1 MNQRPSTSSTPT
13 TESRSD
19 DTHSLAPRP
28 TARRTTSIRRGLL
41 VFLGVAP
48 VLFIGGG
55 TWLGLRFLKQSMAGD
70 ENARIINAA
79 SLSKQL
85 VDRVLSERSRQV
97 QLIASSPSVIAA
109 AQRGGSVSRERGLP
123 DKSVTE
129 LEGMFKAA
137 RSQQVDDGAKAFL
150 ADLETK
156 LDIAEVLV
164 TDQYGYN
171 AVTTA
176 PSNDFVQSDEGWWN
190 AAWNSGA
197 TSAQAKYDSATQS
210 TVVELAS
217 MLRDRGSKV
226 GVVKVKF
233 GLSVVDSV
241 LAQGSVGGSSLR
253 VDLVDSTGQVIA
265 TSAGGARFRQ
275 LDGYSVIAGEGGS
288 DVFTFSA
295 DSMKQRGA
303 VALTNGGRWRIVAHM
318 SDADAGHAYY
328 IARWLIVAAVA
339 GILVVVIISL
349 IFVSRFI
356 EKRITGPAA
365 QLARVAQAVADGDL
379 SKEVTLAQTDDE
391 IGRLA
396 HAIAGMISE
405 LRRLALVLNET
416 TDETARMTAEIT
428 ASSEEMA
435 ASAGQIAHTA
445 ADLSHQSTLMAETI
459 HGLAEASEQLVST
472 AGDLDEGAREGTE
485 RNSRLRS
492 LAVENRARLDDSSKA
507 LTTLTA
513 DAEASAAAID
523 QLAEAS
529 EEIRTFVS
537 LVQKL
542 ARQSKLLALNAAME
556 AARAGDHGHGFA
568 VVAEEMR
575 RLSAMSSDAAERTER
590 VVSGVLKGVAE
601 SRASS
606 ARTLDTVHSVRGA
619 TEQGSRSFGN
629 IEQAVIEADQW
640 SSAIQLTVTS
650 ASGLAHEL
658 RSKLDSLAT
667 GTESFAAAMQE
678 VAASS
683 EEQSASTEQ
692 IAAAASVLS
701 GAADRLSKV
710 VSNLRIESTTSMYA
724 AVSIPPGA
732 QTTGPSSSV
741 PPAAARALTPSHGSI
756 RIPPSVQVGRKT
768 PHSAHG
774 AVPPRRDTTR

>member
-1 MNQRPSTSSTPT
+1 MNQRPSTSGTPP
-13 TESRSD
+13 TESRSGEAVP
-19 DTHSLAPRP
+19 LASRL
-28 TARRTTSIRRGLL
+28 TARRASSIRRGLL

-55 TWLGLRFLKQSMAGD
+55 TWLGLRFLQKSMAGD
-70 ENARIINAA
+70 ENARITNAA

-85 VDRVLSERSRQV
+85 VDRVLAERSRQV

-109 AQRGGSVSRERGLP
+109 AQRGGSVSRDRGLQ
-123 DKSVTE
+123 DKSVAE
-129 LEGMFKAA
+129 LEAMFKGT
-137 RSQQVDDGAKAFL
+137 RSQQVDAAARSFL

-176 PSNDFVQSDEGWWN
+176 PSNDFVQSDEGWWK
-190 AAWNSGA
+190 AAWNTGA
-197 TSAQAKYDSATQS
+197 TSAQAKYDSATRS

-241 LAQGSVGGSSLR
+241 LAQGSVGETTLR

-265 TSAGGARFRQ
+265 TSAGGDRFRQ
-275 LDGYSVIAGEGGS
+275 FSGFSTVQAQESGG
-288 DVFTFSA
+288 VFAFTA
-295 DSMKQRGA
+295 DSVEQRGA

-318 SDADAGHAYY
+318 SDADAGRAYF
-328 IARWLIVAAVA
+328 IAKWVLVAAVIA
-339 GILVVVIISL
+339 ILVLVAVSL
-349 IFVSRFI
+349 FFVSRFI

-379 SKEVTLAQTDDE
+379 SKEVTHAHTDDE

-405 LRRLALVLNET
+405 LRRLASVLNET
-416 TDETARMTAEIT
+416 TEETGKMTAEIT

-445 ADLSHQSTLMAETI
+445 ADLSHQSTVMAETI
-459 HGLAEASEQLVST
+459 LGLAGASEQLVST
-472 AGDLDEGAREGTE
+472 ASDLDEGAREGTE
-485 RNSRLRS
+485 RNSRLRA
-492 LAVENRARLDDSSKA
+492 LAAENRARLDHSSAA
-507 LTTLTA
+507 LAALST
-513 DAEASAAAID
+513 DAQAGAAAID
-523 QLAEAS
+523 QLVEAS
-529 EEIRTFVS
+529 EEIRSFVT

-568 VVAEEMR
+568 VVAVEMR

-601 SRASS
+601 SRATS
-606 ARTLDTVHSVRGA
+606 ARTLDTVRSVHGA

-629 IEQAVIEADQW
+629 IEQAVAEADQW
-640 SSAIQLTVTS
+640 ASAIQSTVTS
-650 ASGLAHEL
+650 ASGLARDL
-658 RSKLDSLAT
+658 RAKLDSLAT

-701 GAADRLSKV
+701 GAADRLSNVVANLKV
-710 VSNLRIESTTSMYA
+710 ESATAAYPIPVSHPHALQ
-724 AVSIPPGA
+724 PGHA
-732 QTTGPSSSV
+732 PV
-741 PPAAARALTPSHGSI
+741 RRETPSHGSI
-756 RIPPSVQVGRKT
+756 SLPPSVKAPSWRSSGSHPKI
-768 PHSAHG
+768 
-774 AVPPRRDTTR
+774 

>member
-13 TESRSD
+13 AESRSGE
-19 DTHSLAPRP
+19 TPSLASRL
-28 TARRTTSIRRGLL
+28 TARRSSSIRRGLL

-55 TWLGLRFLKQSMAGD
+55 TWLGLRFLQKSMAGD
-70 ENARIINAA
+70 ENARITNAA

-85 VDRVLSERSRQV
+85 VDRVLAERSRQV

-109 AQRGGSVSRERGLP
+109 AQRGGSVSRERGLQNKALA
-123 DKSVTE
+123 D
-129 LEGMFKAA
+129 LETMFKAT
-137 RSQQVDDGAKAFL
+137 RSQQVDAAARSFL

-176 PSNDFVQSDEGWWN
+176 PSNDFVQSDEGWWK
-190 AAWNSGA
+190 AAWNTGA

-241 LAQGSVGGSSLR
+241 LAQGSVGEHALR

-265 TSAGGARFRQ
+265 SSAGVDRFRPFGAFSTVEAQ
-275 LDGYSVIAGEGGS
+275 EDGN
-288 DVFTFSA
+288 VFIFTA
-295 DSMKQRGA
+295 DSIEQRGA

-318 SDADAGHAYY
+318 SDADAGRAYF
-328 IARWLIVAAVA
+328 IAKWVLVAAVIA
-339 GILVVVIISL
+339 ILALVALSL
-349 IFVSRFI
+349 FFVSRFI

-379 SKEVTLAQTDDE
+379 SKEVTHAHTDDE

-405 LRRLALVLNET
+405 LRRLAAVLNET
-416 TDETARMTAEIT
+416 TEETGKMTAEIT

-445 ADLSHQSTLMAETI
+445 ADLSHQSTVMAETI

-472 AGDLDEGAREGTE
+472 ASDLDDGAREGTE
-485 RNSRLRS
+485 RNSRLRA
-492 LAVENRARLDDSSKA
+492 LAAENRARLDQSSTSLAA
-507 LTTLTA
+507 LSA
-513 DAEASAAAID
+513 DAQAGAAAID
-523 QLAEAS
+523 QLVEAS
-529 EEIRTFVS
+529 EEIRSFVT

-601 SRASS
+601 SRATS
-606 ARTLDTVHSVRGA
+606 ARTLDTVRSVHSA

-629 IEQAVIEADQW
+629 IEQAVLEADEW
-640 SSAIQLTVTS
+640 ASAIQSTVTS
-650 ASGLAHEL
+650 ASGLARDL
-658 RSKLDSLAT
+658 RAKLDSLAT

-701 GAADRLSKV
+701 TAADRLSRV
-710 VSNLRIESTTSMYA
+710 VSNLRIESTTSTFA
-724 AVSIPPGA
+724 AVPIPPNA
-732 QTTGPSSSV
+732 HVPVSSLN
-741 PPAAARALTPSHGSI
+741 PPPPPRKETPSHGSMSV
-756 RIPPSVQVGRKT
+756 PPSMRKT
-768 PHSAHG
+768 PHSPHS
-774 AVPPRRDTTR
+774 AVVSRQNH